1 MGCNKLFVTIHK
13 NGLSNVS
20 ATAQQVREAGFSWF
34 EYDVLAMHLRTI
46 IRHAIDARHFRNGS
60 LDLDESMLA
69 AAKEI
74 KRDIDLTL
82 ADLLVTSDKTTQGTS
97 MQYSTAF
104 GPSSL
109 AHGSISLYDRVLL
122 HIDGGPS
129 LAKGIEHQKRLK
141 KREEAASKLD
151 SCIRAF
157 NIKRG
162 RSRRVPKKLL
172 DRMQKEMSKAFQLTI
187 HHKEA
192 LHRAFKVVGL
202 RSHICHGEA
211 DPCLAKTCLE
221 HASNAQGFSR
231 PSGSSDLSMFS
242 APSQGKMAVITKD
255 SDLLVYESI
264 DGVLRPN
271 PKGPGYILYDKTEVL
286 NVLKLR
292 HPMFLVLYGISLRND
307 YSYNVRSIGPV
318 GSLELVHQVQDKY
331 LPAPVLNPS
340 PVSREGK
347 NLQPPFPSSVAS
359 SSLGS
364 AQGKG
369 KSVIACV
376 CYFYCPCRYYY
387 TREACSRTQPRG

>member
-13 NGLSNVS
+13 NGFSNVS

-34 EYDVLAMHLRTI
+34 EYNVLAMHLRTI

-60 LDLDESMLA
+60 LALDESMLA

-172 DRMQKEMSKAFQLTI
+172 DRMQRKCPRRSNLQFIIRKHFTGLSKWSAS
-187 HHKEA
+187 
-192 LHRAFKVVGL
+192 G
-202 RSHICHGEA
+202 HISATVKPTHVW
-211 DPCLAKTCLE
+211 PK
-221 HASNAQGFSR
+221 HAW
-231 PSGSSDLSMFS
+231 SM
-242 APSQGKMAVITKD
+242 
-255 SDLLVYESI
+255 
-264 DGVLRPN
+264 
-271 PKGPGYILYDKTEVL
+271 
-286 NVLKLR
+286 
-292 HPMFLVLYGISLRND
+292 HPMHRDFRDPRVLLIYRGF
-307 YSYNVRSIGPV
+307 
-318 GSLELVHQVQDKY
+318 
-331 LPAPVLNPS
+331 
-340 PVSREGK
+340 
-347 NLQPPFPSSVAS
+347 QP
-359 SSLGS
+359 LL
-364 AQGKG
+364 KE
-369 KSVIACV
+369 
-376 CYFYCPCRYYY
+376 RWL
-387 TREACSRTQPRG
+387 